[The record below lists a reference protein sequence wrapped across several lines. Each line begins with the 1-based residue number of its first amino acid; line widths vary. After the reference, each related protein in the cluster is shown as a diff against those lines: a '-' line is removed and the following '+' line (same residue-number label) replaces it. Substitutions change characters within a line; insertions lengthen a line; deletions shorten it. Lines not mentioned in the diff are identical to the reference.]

1 MKTLW
6 QKKKDK
12 NNSGTRAG
20 SRAGHRSEV
29 GHHSKAGPPAGSG
42 SGTGADHGKTVGVDR
57 SWFYRFTAEEDRE
70 LDRQLVPYDILVNLA
85 QAQMLRKIGVYD
97 HDGLE
102 QVTSALTEAW
112 DSWTEGA
119 FDLGPDDEDVH
130 SAVENYLT
138 DKAGQDGARI
148 HTGRSRNDQVL
159 ADMRLFMKD
168 AVLDIASE
176 WLAITGRLDTLAEK
190 YNGVCFAGLT
200 HTQPAMPHSADAW
213 AAGYHDLLCS
223 DLNALRSAFEL
234 FDQSPLGSAA
244 GYGVPHIAIDREFIA
259 EKLGFSRVQEPV
271 AASQLS
277 RGRFEL
283 QLVDALA
290 YGALTFNRMASDV
303 VLFMHPSLALV
314 TLSEDQLSGS
324 SIMPQK
330 RNPDAWELIRG
341 VYHDLQSAKTH
352 LAAVPANLT
361 SGYHRDLQLVKK
373 SVMAAL
379 DQSKMLAV
387 AVRHALEGLGFD
399 AAAAARTLTPE
410 VFATHEANR
419 LVSEGMPFREAYRN
433 VAESITRT
441 SEKTDPVQPGQWE
454 PPGRSGRPEQSDQPD
469 QPGKKSDAKRP
480 RPEDITKA
488 YHHSG
493 APGSGLPGYL
503 RKEVRGLRKW
513 VDGKKKD
520 SDKIKKNLLGAQ
532 KQ

>member
-6 QKKKDK
+6 QKKSDKKD
-12 NNSGTRAG
+12 SG
-20 SRAGHRSEV
+20 AGHGET
-29 GHHSKAGPPAGSG
+29 A
-42 SGTGADHGKTVGVDR
+42 GVDR
-57 SWFYRFTAEEDRE
+57 SWFYRFTAQEDRE

-85 QAQMLRKIGVYD
+85 QAQMLLKIGVYD
-97 HDGLE
+97 QDGFD

-112 DSWTEGA
+112 SKWTDGA

-130 SAVENYLT
+130 SAVEKYLT
-138 DKAGQDGARI
+138 DKTGQDGARI

-168 AVLDIASE
+168 SVLDIASE
-176 WLAITGRLDTLAEK
+176 WIAIAGRLDSLADK

-223 DLNALRSAFEL
+223 DLDALRKAFEL
-234 FDQSPLGSAA
+234 IDQSPLGSAA

-277 RGRFEL
+277 RGRFEM

-314 TLSEDQLSGS
+314 TLSEDQVSGS

-341 VYHDLQSAKTH
+341 AYHDLQSARTH

-361 SGYHRDLQLVKK
+361 SGYHRDLQMVKK

-379 DQSKMLAV
+379 EQSMMLAV

-399 AAAAARTLTPE
+399 ADAAARTLTPE

-419 LVSEGMPFREAYRN
+419 LVSKGMPFREAYQK
-433 VAESITRT
+433 VAESIAGA
-441 SEKTDPVQPGQWE
+441 SEKKADPGQPGQ
-454 PPGRSGRPEQSDQPD
+454 
-469 QPGKKSDAKRP
+469 
-480 RPEDITKA
+480 KA
-488 YHHSG
+488 YRHSG

-503 RKEVRGLRKW
+503 RKEARELQRWAEGM
-513 VDGKKKD
+513 KKD
-520 SDKIKKNLLGAQ
+520 SEKMKSNLLGARDQ
-532 KQ
+532 